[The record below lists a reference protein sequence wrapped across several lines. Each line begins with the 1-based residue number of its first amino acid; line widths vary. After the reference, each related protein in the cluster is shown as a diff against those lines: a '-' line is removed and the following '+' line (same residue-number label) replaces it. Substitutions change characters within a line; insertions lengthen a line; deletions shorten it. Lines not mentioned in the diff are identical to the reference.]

1 MEVYGVIL
9 ENVMD
14 ERGALAG
21 PGGGGAGAGGGGG
34 GGEGEPRTTARGVQ
48 ADNRA
53 MLELLRSA
61 QTGVYKEVVETLGQV
76 GRAPLI
82 HTSIC

>member
-1 MEVYGVIL
+1 MEVYGAIL

-14 ERGALAG
+14 ERGAQAEEQEEEQEEEENLALQ
-21 PGGGGAGAGGGGG
+21 P
-34 GGEGEPRTTARGVQ
+34 EDVQ

-61 QTGVYKEVVETLGQV
+61 QTGVYKEVVEALGQV
-76 GRAPLI
+76 GRAPLLLHI
-82 HTSIC
+82 SIC

>member
-21 PGGGGAGAGGGGG
+21 PGGGGAGAGGG
-34 GGEGEPRTTARGVQ
+34 GEPRTTARGVQ

-76 GRAPLI
+76 GRALLI

>member
-1 MEVYGVIL
+1 MSWTRGGRWRAPEEEEQEQEEE
-9 ENVMD
+9 ENL
-14 ERGALAG
+14 ALQ
-21 PGGGGAGAGGGGG
+21 P
-34 GGEGEPRTTARGVQ
+34 EDVQ